1 MDNSRIRAASMVGTF
16 NYLTPEV
23 ITKKKHTPGI
33 DVWALGCIMFKL
45 LIGKA
50 AFPGTLPYQVCENIV
65 NRRIKWP
72 REDEIQNFMS

>member
-23 ITKKKHTPGI
+23 ITTGKHTPGI
-33 DVWALGCIMFKL
+33 DVWALGCIMFKM

-50 AFPGTLPYQVCENIV
+50 AFPGTLPY
-65 NRRIKWP
+65 
-72 REDEIQNFMS
+72 